1 MNILMVTN
9 TFTPHVGGV
18 ARSVQ
23 SFSDAFRR
31 RGHRVMV
38 IAPRFD
44 DMPAAESDVIRFPAI
59 RHFHHS
65 DFSLP
70 VPAPVHLHAGLRN
83 FGAHIVHSHH
93 PFLLGDT
100 ALRIA
105 ARYRLPIVFTH
116 HTMYERYTH
125 FLPVDAPGIRR
136 FAVHL
141 ASGYCNLCDAV
152 VAPGA
157 TVAEALRQRGVTVPI
172 EVIPTGIDPAPFG
185 QANGHAFRRRMGI
198 PEQAFLVGYLG
209 RLSAEK
215 NLDFLARA
223 VSRFL
228 ARNRQAH
235 FLLVGE
241 GPEKSNLTDIF
252 AASGQ
257 RQRLHMAGLL
267 DRPAVAAAYRAMD
280 VFTFASQSETQGMV
294 LAEAMT
300 AGTPVIAVEAPG
312 VRDIVRN
319 GHNGRLLAGENLD
332 LFVSALQ
339 WLADRP
345 AGERQRLREGALA
358 TAACYGM
365 ERSADRMLRLY
376 AKLIANRQHVLRD
389 RQRWSVMRNRIEEEW
404 KILHNIVRALGSAA
418 RPAAQLQM
426 RSSRH

>member
-1 MNILMVTN
+1 
-9 TFTPHVGGV
+9 
-18 ARSVQ
+18 
-23 SFSDAFRR
+23 
-31 RGHRVMV
+31 
-38 IAPRFD
+38 
-44 DMPAAESDVIRFPAI
+44 
-59 RHFHHS
+59 
-65 DFSLP
+65 
-70 VPAPVHLHAGLRN
+70 
-83 FGAHIVHSHH
+83 
-93 PFLLGDT
+93 
-100 ALRIA
+100 
-105 ARYRLPIVFTH
+105 
-116 HTMYERYTH
+116 MYERYTH

-376 AKLIANRQHVLRD
+376 AELIANRQHVPRD
-389 RQRWSVMRNRIEEEW
+389 RQRWSAMRNRIEEEW
-404 KILHNIVRALGSAA
+404 KILHNIVRALSSAA
-418 RPAAQLQM
+418 RPAAQLQT